1 MLFDILLIVV
11 LIICCATDLYNRKIY
26 NKVILPFLFCA
37 FILRLLLNGN
47 TGLKSSMIGFVS
59 GILILIIPFALRGI
73 GAGDVKLLALIG
85 ALKGGTFAFNT
96 ALYMF
101 IIGGIIALIVIIFHK
116 ETIHFF
122 KSLFHFLVGL
132 VIGQHYKLEFSTTPL
147 LKKFPYSI
155 AIAGGALICLIAKEA
170 VIL

>member
-1 MLFDILLIVV
+1 LLFNVLLIVV
-11 LIICCATDLYNRKIY
+11 LAICCATDLYNRKIY
-26 NKVILPFLFCA
+26 NKVIFPFLICA
-37 FILRLLLNGN
+37 FALHLFLNGS
-47 TGLKSSMIGFVS
+47 TGLKSSLIGFVT

-101 IIGGIIALIVIIFHK
+101 IIGGVIALVTIIFHK

-132 VIGQHYKLEFSTTPL
+132 LIGQHHKLEFSTTPF
-147 LKKFPYSI
+147 LKRFPYSI
-155 AIAGGALICLIAKEA
+155 AIAGGAFICLLVKEA
-170 VIL
+170 AVI